1 VEPGFNSGLNELL
14 FFHTVAIQQYGGDE
28 GVRDK
33 GALEAA
39 IVRPWNSFAGQEA
52 FSTPYEKAA
61 AICESIIQRHPFVDG
76 NKRTGISAGAYL
88 LTLFGIELDAT
99 SAELEELAVLVAEH
113 HTDTAAL
120 AVWFEE
126 HSVKA

>member
-1 VEPGFNSGLNELL
+1 M
-14 FFHTVAIQQYGGDE
+14 AIQQYGGAE

-52 FSTPYEKAA
+52 FPSPFEKAA

-88 LTLFGIELDAT
+88 LSTFGIELEAT
-99 SAELEELAVLVAEH
+99 NEELERVAVSVAKGTTDLAELSA
-113 HTDTAAL
+113 
-120 AVWFEE
+120 WFEE
-126 HSVKA
+126 HALKP